1 MEFIYLFIYFD
12 KPIKNDIKTY
22 KKIRKITTGQKDD
35 YITGCLL
42 DYNQFK
48 KHKMT
53 AIDLRKKQALDAN

>member
-12 KPIKNDIKTY
+12 KPLKNDIKTY

-42 DYNQFK
+42 DYN
-48 KHKMT
+48 
-53 AIDLRKKQALDAN
+53 